1 MSYSLAFS
9 QSLFLVLYIASKVE
23 HGTFEFTPTQKISQ
37 DLNIPPSTAG
47 MLLRRLIRAGIIE
60 SREGANGGVRLA
72 QAPECV
78 SVLDIFAAI
87 EQERPLFQ
95 TNIQLNVSGDKVTKV
110 NRQILHVLGDAEA
123 AMKHSLED
131 VTIRDLMNEVQK

>member
-9 QSLFLVLYIASKVE
+9 QSLFLVLYVASKVE
-23 HGTFEFTPTQKISQ
+23 HGTYEFTPTQKISQ
-37 DLNIPPSTAG
+37 DLNIPSSTAG

-72 QAPECV
+72 QTPDHI
-78 SVLDIFAAI
+78 SVLDIFSAI

-95 TNIQLNVSGDKVTKV
+95 TNIRLNVSGDKVTRV
-110 NRQILHVLGDAEA
+110 NRQILQVLGDAEA
-123 AMKHSLED
+123 AMKHSLEG
-131 VTIRDLMNEVQK
+131 VTIRDLMKAVK